1 MLQKNNIKIKPL
13 SIGVY
18 VGLDFVGD
26 GLINLPFIRSLRQ
39 VFPQAKITWIAGTH
53 KSEFKR
59 SLAPLVKGLLNEVIE
74 EAEDKINEA
83 VEEVLPD
90 FNSELKNKLKES
102 HHICPHMGK
111 EANMLTCIQY
121 PPHNTAY
128 LVSLCCDGC
137 IREIQHN
144 FKQPQSQHK
153 YKFVKEGNDYYFHGK
168 VGKQQVLPCTP
179 YHIIKMKEITG
190 YRIA

>member
-1 MLQKNNIKIKPL
+1 
-13 SIGVY
+13 
-18 VGLDFVGD
+18 
-26 GLINLPFIRSLRQ
+26 
-39 VFPQAKITWIAGTH
+39 
-53 KSEFKR
+53 
-59 SLAPLVKGLLNEVIE
+59 
-74 EAEDKINEA
+74 
-83 VEEVLPD
+83 
-90 FNSELKNKLKES
+90 
-102 HHICPHMGK
+102 MGK

-179 YHIIKMKEITG
+179 YHIKKMKEITG